1 MRNSNSW
8 QIGFYC
14 RQNNHCGKGM
24 TFSINPTADKTHAM
38 FQALAISQRGNGG
51 GSAITGGAP
60 AAAPAAGAPPAAA
73 PAAGAPPAAAAPGAV
88 LPSGIVAGAGT
99 MAADGS
105 CQCLVS
111 CQFDSSQFPAAAQ
124 GAGAFGGVGGT

>member
-1 MRNSNSW
+1 
-8 QIGFYC
+8 
-14 RQNNHCGKGM
+14 M